1 MCPTQWTKIVTVNVP
16 STVDFVCDC
25 NSALHSVTKNG
36 TFTVDYECDCHC
48 TLPNVITSSTVDCE
62 WAKNCEVIMDC
73 QKNQESMFK
82 EEETNCYFLQFSE
95 EINKW
100 SDIEKLKDELIE
112 RMLNKEV
119 EEDEND
125 NKDPKSM
132 KKRLRSTCGKKGS
145 RRRKDRKKRRS
156 NACRKTRK
164 IINAFKRDLAMVYK
178 LTTRVSLTT

>member
-1 MCPTQWTKIVTVNVP
+1 M
-16 STVDFVCDC
+16 
-25 NSALHSVTKNG
+25 
-36 TFTVDYECDCHC
+36 
-48 TLPNVITSSTVDCE
+48 SSTVDCE

-73 QKNQESMFK
+73 QKNQESIFK